1 MEKVDMRVATWN
13 LKQAVAP
20 RKSVPELLDWADAE
34 IQADVYVFTE
44 AKVTPGVDSR
54 LRYQW
59 SPEGVYPDKANKWG
73 TVLATRSADIREV
86 TQVRTRLKSRKLE
99 FEWPAAVQICD
110 VLQNGERW
118 ATLVGLYAVTRDQRG
133 ENIGSGT
140 YSFPRLMSQLEA
152 LLGSDR
158 GDRLILA
165 GDFNLWPGH
174 VSGELKKHGLV
185 DLIEATSS
193 TRPPLENCQDC
204 EYFAGTK
211 RQSLKCGHLFTH
223 RNGMKPK
230 PGKKFGGMIQQ
241 IDYVAA
247 SPDMVRRVERV
258 FGGEA
263 AFPGIWE
270 LSDHAPVVVDF
281 KD

>member
-1 MEKVDMRVATWN
+1 MRVATWN

-20 RKSVPELLDWADAE
+20 RKSVPELLDWADAN
-34 IQADVYVFTE
+34 IRADVYVFTE
-44 AKVTPGVDSR
+44 AKVPPDIDPSWS
-54 LRYQW
+54 YQW
-59 SPEGVYPDKANKWG
+59 SPEGVYPYKANKWG
-73 TVLATRSADIREV
+73 TVLATKSVDIREV
-86 TQVRTRLKSRKLE
+86 TQVRTRLKSRQLE
-99 FEWPAAVQICD
+99 FEWPAAVQVCD
-110 VLQNGERW
+110 VLRGGERW
-118 ATLVGLYAVTRDQRG
+118 ATIVGLYAVTRDQRG

-140 YSFPRLMSQLEA
+140 YSFPRLMAQLEA
-152 LLGSDR
+152 LLESER

-174 VSGELKKHGLV
+174 VSEELKKHGLV

-204 EYFAGTK
+204 KFFAGTR
-211 RQSLKCGHLFTH
+211 RQSPKCGHLFTH

-241 IDYVAA
+241 IDYVVATPKLA
-247 SPDMVRRVERV
+247 KDVQSV
-258 FGGEA
+258 FGGES
-263 AFPGIWE
+263 AFPEIWDW
-270 LSDHAPVVVDF
+270 SDHAPVVVDF